1 MTPLERTL
9 YRALTPEF
17 ALTGELR
24 NRVSVGQDRP
34 SLADVAASLRMLRRR
49 AQGPTWVF
57 DRVERASRGT
67 NGHAWRRV
75 PRGGDA

>member
-9 YRALTPEF
+9 LRNLTAEWQD
-17 ALTGELR
+17 THTLR
-24 NRVSVGQDRP
+24 NRVSVGQVRP
-34 SLADVAASLRMLRRR
+34 SLSDVAASLRILRRR
-49 AQGPTWVF
+49 SQEPTWVF

-75 PRGGDA
+75 GR